1 VLTLFNGIALGSWLA
16 AAIGLIGVPLL
27 YWRLTFEDRML
38 HEQLPGYREYA
49 ARVPYRLIPYVW

>member
-1 VLTLFNGIALGSWLA
+1 M
-16 AAIGLIGVPLL
+16 IGVPLL

-38 HEQLPGYREYA
+38 QEQLPGYRDYV